1 MTRRASSIRKTLFIN
16 DLIIWIDLNLDK
28 DISLKLISNKSG
40 YSLSYIQQLFK
51 KETGCTLFSYIRLR
65 RLFKTAK
72 ALRCDKGQ
80 KTSELAR
87 NHGFGCL
94 RHFNRIFIKHYGIRP
109 HHYRYTFD
117 YQQYDSSFLN
127 SIPSE
132 RILKYVIS
140 S

>member
-1 MTRRASSIRKTLFIN
+1 
-16 DLIIWIDLNLDK
+16 
-28 DISLKLISNKSG
+28 KSG

-132 RILKYVIS
+132 RI
-140 S
+140 